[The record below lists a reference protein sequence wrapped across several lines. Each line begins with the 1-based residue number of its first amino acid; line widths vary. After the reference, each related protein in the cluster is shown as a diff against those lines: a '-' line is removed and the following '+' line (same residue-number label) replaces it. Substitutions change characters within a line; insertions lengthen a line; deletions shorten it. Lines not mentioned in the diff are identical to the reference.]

1 MCFLLRRVSAS
12 LFPCFSSDITFL
24 QVSAHCLRVIPGGE
38 AVWMEGKESR
48 EEVCVIAHAEML
60 KTFSFDTVTCV
71 HQVIISLP
79 S

>member
-1 MCFLLRRVSAS
+1 
-12 LFPCFSSDITFL
+12 
-24 QVSAHCLRVIPGGE
+24 
-38 AVWMEGKESR
+38 MEGKESR